1 MSDATDAQRAANDWI
16 GRNATRMHAAETPA
30 DLGKLTE
37 ELNAHLQAAGVV
49 PVALPCGCCVLL
61 GLELFPLPSPFGLFF
76 DIRPIRQPADKDLH

>member
-1 MSDATDAQRAANDWI
+1 MKAQMVASGWVKD
-16 GRNATRMHAAETPA
+16 NADRLHKAKTPA

-37 ELNAHLQAAGVV
+37 ELNAHLQEAGVV

-61 GLELFPLPSPFGLFF
+61 GLELFPIPSPFGLFF

>member
-1 MSDATDAQRAANDWI
+1 VKAQMVASDWVKN
-16 GRNATRMHAAETPA
+16 NADRLHKAKTPA

-37 ELNAHLQAAGVV
+37 ELNAHLQEAGVV

-61 GLELFPLPSPFGLFF
+61 GLELFPVGRFF